1 MLNLDTHMLVF
12 AVVGAL
18 RPVERA
24 LLVRTRWSISAVVL
38 WELAKL
44 VQLGR
49 VTMDLDDR
57 DVTRVL
63 NQVHVWPIDLEVAKT
78 SVGLD
83 FRGDPAD
90 EIIAATSVV
99 HNVPLLT
106 RDRVIQQ
113 SRVVPL
119 ATTDGDPELPRET

>member
-1 MLNLDTHMLVF
+1 MLNLDTHILVF
-12 AVVGAL
+12 AVSGAL

-24 LLVRTRWSISAVVL
+24 LLVRARWSISAVVL

-63 NQVHVWPIDLEVAKT
+63 NQVHV
-78 SVGLD
+78 
-83 FRGDPAD
+83 
-90 EIIAATSVV
+90 
-99 HNVPLLT
+99 
-106 RDRVIQQ
+106 
-113 SRVVPL
+113 
-119 ATTDGDPELPRET
+119 